1 MMRRSVA
8 LLLSGCLALG
18 VVACARRSAETAPAK
33 TQAGSAPPATP
44 PPAGTKLAAVK
55 EGMRPEEV
63 QKLLGAPE
71 SIRPYITGKA
81 FIPFYYGRDR
91 TRTAYYYKGQGVV
104 VFSGDG
110 GFGTSS
116 RVQRVEYN
124 PNEPGYAR

>member
-1 MMRRSVA
+1 MMRLSVA
-8 LLLSGCLALG
+8 LLLSGWLALG

-33 TQAGSAPPATP
+33 TQAGSAPAATP
-44 PPAGTKLAAVK
+44 APAGSKLAAVK

-63 QKLLGAPE
+63 QKILGVPE